1 MDEAK
6 TRSQIE
12 AHGDAVVR
20 GDTAVVVG
28 DFSDQSNPQIPQ
40 IGRALPRPTT
50 AAEVLGVEFGET
62 EAVADVK
69 YSGESKVVTVR
80 SRWQEV
86 GGRPMIVDATLV
98 E

>member
-6 TRSQIE
+6 TRSHVE

-20 GDTAVVVG
+20 GDAAAVVA

-40 IGRALPRPTT
+40 IGRALPRPVT
-50 AAEVLGVEFGET
+50 AAEVLSVEFGDDQ
-62 EAVADVK
+62 AVADVK

-80 SRWQEV
+80 SRWQDV
-86 GGRPMIVDATLV
+86 SGRPMIVDAELV
-98 E
+98 D

>member
-6 TRSQIE
+6 TRSHVE

-20 GDTAVVVG
+20 GDTAAVVA

-40 IGRALPRPTT
+40 IGRALPRPVT
-50 AAEVLGVEFGET
+50 AAEVLSVEFGDDQ
-62 EAVADVK
+62 AIADVK

-80 SRWQEV
+80 SRWQDV
-86 GGRPMIVDATLV
+86 SGRPMIVDAELV
-98 E
+98 D